1 MMTDLVTA
9 PERPDTLPPLA
20 ERGSRFAAH
29 ILDGILAMVIV
40 VVLAL
45 GASIDQD
52 VVAAVFGVLA
62 VAVGLLYYPIMMQL
76 MGGSTPGKRALG
88 GMYVARADGRPAG
101 FFIGLWRD
109 SILKLVL
116 SFLFIVDGLFV
127 LVGKE
132 RRALHDLAAGTT
144 VRVGRPQR

>member
-1 MMTDLVTA
+1 MTDLLTT

-20 ERGSRFAAH
+20 DRGSRFAAH
-29 ILDGILAMVIV
+29 ILDGILTLVIV

-52 VVAAVFGVLA
+52 AIAVAFGILA
-62 VAVGLLYYPIMMQL
+62 VIAWLFYYPIAMQL

-109 SILKLVL
+109 SILKLIL
-116 SFLFIVDGLFV
+116 SFLVIVDGLFV

-144 VRVGRPQR
+144 VRVGRPRG